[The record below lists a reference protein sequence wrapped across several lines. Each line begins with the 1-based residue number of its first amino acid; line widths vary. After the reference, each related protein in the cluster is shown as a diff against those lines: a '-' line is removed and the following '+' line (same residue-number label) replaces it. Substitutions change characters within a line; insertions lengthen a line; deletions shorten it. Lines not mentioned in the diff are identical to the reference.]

1 MNLDFSMVE
10 MGDIVEYFRAVLN
23 VFLKIFNLELDG
35 NFKIGPIEGTVTP
48 GTQEK

>member
-10 MGDIVEYFRAVLN
+10 MGDIVEYFKAILN
-23 VFLKIFNLELDG
+23 VFLKIFNLEIKND
-35 NFKIGPIEGTVTP
+35 FTIGGIDIEIIP